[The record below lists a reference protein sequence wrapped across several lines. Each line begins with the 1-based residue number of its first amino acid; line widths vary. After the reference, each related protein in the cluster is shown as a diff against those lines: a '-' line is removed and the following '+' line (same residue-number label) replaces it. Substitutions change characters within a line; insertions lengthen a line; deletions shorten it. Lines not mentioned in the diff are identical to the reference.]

1 MLSLRAVKK
10 SFGAR
15 VAVDRLSIEVR
26 DGEVYGLLGPNGAG
40 KTTTIGLA
48 TGLLAPDEGEVTV
61 RGHGSPSQP
70 AVRACLGVAPQS
82 LALYDSLTG
91 EENVAFFGT
100 VYGLTGMRRTTLV
113 ARAIDFVG
121 LGERKRDLVK
131 TYSGGMKRRL
141 NLAVAIVHEPD
152 LILLDEPT
160 VGVDPQSR
168 NLIFEN
174 IRALKAQGRTLV
186 YTTHYLEEADRLCDR
201 VAIVD
206 EGRLLAEGT
215 VSELVARHGATPV
228 LVVETPEGERRIE
241 SKDPLAELNR
251 LARQGPLLRFQVERP
266 GLEQV
271 FLHLTGRGI
280 RD

>member
-10 SFGAR
+10 SFGPR
-15 VAVDRLSIEVR
+15 VAVFGLSIEVR
-26 DGEVYGLLGPNGAG
+26 AGEIYGLLGPNGAG
-40 KTTTIGLA
+40 KTTTVGLA
-48 TGLLAPDEGEVTV
+48 TGLLVPDEGEVEI
-61 RGHGSPSQP
+61 RGHGSPSRP
-70 AVRACLGVAPQS
+70 AVREHLGVAPQS

-100 VYGLTGMRRTTLV
+100 VYGLAGARRSTLV
-113 ARAIDFVG
+113 AQAIEFVG
-121 LGERKRDLVK
+121 LGDRKRDQVK

-152 LILLDEPT
+152 LIVLDEPT

-168 NLIFEN
+168 NLIYEN
-174 IRALKAQGRTLV
+174 ILALKERGKTLV
-186 YTTHYLEEADRLCDR
+186 YTTHYMEEAERLCDR
-201 VAIVD
+201 VGIVD
-206 EGRLLAEGT
+206 QGRLLAEGT
-215 VSELVARHGATPV
+215 VSELVARHGTRPI
-228 LVVETPEGERRIE
+228 LVVETSGGERRIE
-241 SKDPLAELNR
+241 TEDPLGELNR
-251 LARQGPLLRFQVERP
+251 QARAGPLLRFQVERP